1 LLKALPLRNSS
12 ITPSTPDSKNFFPK
26 LFNKAK
32 ELSQNAK
39 AFEAALF
46 FAKKIDRKP
55 AAFERSTNFF
65 SLRKK
70 VAKKAKTLQVYRF
83 VSAWESM
90 KERASPRRDVYFV
103 PRKHSA
109 EPRGVRTLHEFF
121 MVCKTACT
129 KSYSNP

>member
-1 LLKALPLRNSS
+1 MPRHLR
-12 ITPSTPDSKNFFPK
+12 
-26 LFNKAK
+26 
-32 ELSQNAK
+32 Q
-39 AFEAALF
+39 LF
-46 FAKKIDRKP
+46 FSFCKKDRPK
-55 AAFERSTNFF
+55 ACGFRKVNQLFFFE
-65 SLRKK
+65 KK

-121 MVCKTACT
+121 MVCKTACR
-129 KSYSNP
+129 KIIAIRRGGACSSRKFA

>member
-1 LLKALPLRNSS
+1 MPRHLRQL
-12 ITPSTPDSKNFFPK
+12 FF
-26 LFNKAK
+26 L
-32 ELSQNAK
+32 
-39 AFEAALF
+39 

-129 KSYSNP
+129 KIIAIRRGGACSSRKFA